1 MPIFDVFPLLNDRD
15 LLAMH
20 DGVKRAMQEDDKHP
34 KNPPYGVREHGDF
47 KTHTDELERV
57 LRERGTDFDP
67 IDWSPRKSAL

>member
-34 KNPPYGVREHGDF
+34 K
-47 KTHTDELERV
+47 KSS
-57 LRERGTDFDP
+57 
-67 IDWSPRKSAL
+67 IWSSRARRLQNSY